1 MNKHPKMEIKILKK
15 VNINQMKIKVIL
27 ALLAGSSFL
36 VQAQESP
43 LSFSLR
49 AAQDF
54 ALEHN
59 KTLQNSK
66 DDLKLAHEQYV
77 EARGA
82 GLPKVEAKVDYM
94 TYFNYE
100 AEFSF
105 GSGSSTP
112 PDYDP
117 TKFDEGD
124 IEVLKLIN
132 GMFSSGGSSIV
143 MKDQASANLT
153 VSQLIFSGQY
163 WVGLQM
169 SKLAKTV
176 RETSLT
182 LTELEVKEQ
191 VANAYYLILVTKEL
205 VQVITENTQNLEELY
220 KHTNNMY
227 NSGLAE
233 QTDVD
238 QIKVNLSLLENS
250 KREMERNL
258 QLNYNMFRLVLG
270 IESNTEIQLTDP
282 MDQLIGIVEN
292 TVLHKQAFDLN
303 NNPNYKLVNL
313 QEEIGDKQ
321 VNLQKWAYGPTL
333 VGYYSYTEKIMTS
346 GFDLTPKNAAGLTLS
361 LPVFAGGIKQA
372 QLSQKKIE
380 LDKIKRTKNLLQEQ
394 LQLQENQLSFE
405 LTSAYDNYLTQKE
418 NVAVALR
425 VYQSYQNKY
434 RQGTVSSMELTQ
446 ANGNYLQAQSNY
458 ISAIMKL
465 LQSKLAVDK
474 LHNSL

>member
-1 MNKHPKMEIKILKK
+1 
-15 VNINQMKIKVIL
+15 MKIKVVL
-27 ALLAGSSFL
+27 ALLL
-36 VQAQESP
+36 VFPILTFAQEQP
-43 LSFSLR
+43 LSFSLS
-49 AAQDF
+49 AAQDY
-54 ALEHN
+54 ALQHN

-66 DDLKLAHEQYV
+66 DDVKLAHEQYR

-82 GLPKVEAKVDYM
+82 GLPKVDAKVDYM
-94 TYFNYE
+94 TNFNYE

-105 GSGSSTP
+105 GSDPTTP
-112 PDYDP
+112 PDFDP

-124 IEVLKLIN
+124 LEVLKLIN
-132 GMFSSGGSSIV
+132 GMFGSGGSTIL

-153 VSQLIFSGQY
+153 VSQLIFSGQF

-169 SKLAKTV
+169 AKLGKSV
-176 RETSLT
+176 RETSVN

-191 VANAYYLILVTKEL
+191 VNNAYYLILVTREL
-205 VQVITENTQNLEELY
+205 LQVLTENTRNLNEIY
-220 KHTNNMY
+220 THTNNLY
-227 NSGLAE
+227 KSGLAE

-238 QIKVNLSLLENS
+238 QLKVNLSLLENS

-270 IESNTEIQLTDP
+270 IDSGTEIVLTDKIEE
-282 MDQLIGIVEN
+282 MVSSAEN
-292 TVLHKQAFDLN
+292 KVLNKQAFDLT
-303 NNPNYKLVNL
+303 NNPNYKLVGI

-333 VGYYSYTEKIMTS
+333 IGYYSYTEKIMTS

-361 LPVFAGGIKQA
+361 VPIFAGGTKHA

-380 LDKIKRTKNLLQEQ
+380 LDKIKRSKSLLEEQ
-394 LQLQENQLSFE
+394 LKLQENQLSYE
-405 LTSAYDNYLTQKE
+405 LSSAYDNYLAQKE

-434 RQGTVSSMELTQ
+434 KQGAVSSMELTQ
-446 ANGNYLQAQSNY
+446 ANSNYLQAQSNY
-458 ISAIMKL
+458 VSAIMKL
-465 LQSKLAVDK
+465 LQSKLAIDK
-474 LHNSL
+474 LYNSI